1 MNLRG
6 VKDPVNESI
15 THCIELSFV
24 VPHHFTGPNHLQAT
38 VLRSMADMVSEKAL
52 VREREGKSIPS
63 MRELLEQAAVNP
75 EVFEKIGPE
84 RTIQMMF
91 FVGDYSKFNVFVQK
105 SE

>member
-1 MNLRG
+1 
-6 VKDPVNESI
+6 
-15 THCIELSFV
+15 
-24 VPHHFTGPNHLQAT
+24 
-38 VLRSMADMVSEKAL
+38 MADMVSEKAL

-63 MRELLEQAAVNP
+63 MRELVEQAAVNP